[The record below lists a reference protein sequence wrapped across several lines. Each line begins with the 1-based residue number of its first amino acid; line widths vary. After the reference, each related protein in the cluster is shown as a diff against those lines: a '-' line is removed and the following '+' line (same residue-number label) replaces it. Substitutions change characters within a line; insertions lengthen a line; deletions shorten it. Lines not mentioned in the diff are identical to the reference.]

1 MLGAIIGDISGSR
14 FERRSRKSKEFE
26 LLSARKG
33 CRPTD
38 DSIMTLAIARA
49 ILDCRDDYSV
59 LSEQAVSSMQ
69 TLGREYPY
77 AGYGGRFKNWIFSLN
92 PAPYYS
98 YGNGAAMRVS
108 PCGFAA
114 SSLEEASAFA
124 REVTK
129 VTHDHPEGMK
139 AAEAVSS
146 AIYLARTG
154 KSLGEIR
161 DAIESNYYK
170 IDFSL
175 DEIRSAYRFDVS
187 CQGSVPQAFEAFF
200 ESTGFE
206 DAIRNAISIGG
217 DSDTIA
223 AITGGIAEAYY
234 GIPADIRAL
243 ALTFLDDLQL
253 HIVNAFEA
261 RFGSAE
267 AKPGVGG
274 KGC

>member
-170 IDFSL
+170 IDFTL
-175 DEIRSAYRFDVS
+175 DEIRPGYSFDVT
-187 CQGSVPQAFEAFF
+187 CQGSVPQAIMCFLEA
-200 ESTGFE
+200 EDYE
-206 DAIRNAISIGG
+206 DAIRNAVSLGG
-217 DSDTIA
+217 DADTQA
-223 AITGGIAEAYY
+223 AMAGAIAEAFF
-234 GIPADIRAL
+234 GIPDEL
-243 ALTFLDDLQL
+243 QEEGLSYLDDTLQEYYWEYADRL
-253 HIVNAFEA
+253 YN
-261 RFGSAE
+261 
-267 AKPGVGG
+267 
-274 KGC
+274 